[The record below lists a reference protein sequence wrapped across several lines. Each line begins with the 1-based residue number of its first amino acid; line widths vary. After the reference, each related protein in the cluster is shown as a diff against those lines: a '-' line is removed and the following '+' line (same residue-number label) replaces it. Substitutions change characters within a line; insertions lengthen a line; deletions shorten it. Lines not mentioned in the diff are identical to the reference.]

1 MTQSSSVEKTKT
13 AKAWMS
19 TFLTQEDK
27 RDSRFDALQEIIVAA
42 SHDDG
47 TKGTLDNV
55 PKSVMTD
62 LREAAQAH
70 YLATHG
76 KMTVAVV
83 TEGDGD
89 AKTRKAW
96 VVGKGSLEATL
107 PEGSKGTLETFVFDT
122 SAVLTAD
129 LKDTPPSKKAAM
141 VRLRAVVSNYCGIN
155 ADRAVAGVRRRFGD
169 KSKVEAESLGE
180 TDGAGSSKK
189 TRDFKTF
196 AIESLSA
203 LHKRASKGRGK
214 DATVPDGWDAKIQA
228 ANAAWNKAVF
238 GS

>member
-1 MTQSSSVEKTKT
+1 MTTSSATKT
-13 AKAWMS
+13 AKSWMS

-27 RDSRFDALQEIIVAA
+27 RNTRFDDLQVIILAA

-47 TKGTLDNV
+47 SKGTLDNV

-96 VVGKGSLEATL
+96 VVGKGNQEVTL
-107 PEGSKGTLETFVFDT
+107 PEGSKGTLETFAFDT
-122 SAVLTAD
+122 AAVLTAD

-155 ADRAVAGVRRRFGD
+155 ADRAIAGVRRRFGD
-169 KSKVEAESLGE
+169 KAKVEAESLGE

-214 DATVPDGWDAKIQA
+214 DATVPDGWDAKIAA
-228 ANAAWNKAVF
+228 ANAAWHKAVF